1 MALTIGVDIGGTK
14 IAAGAVDPEGR
25 ILRRAKAPTPRGDGE
40 HLAEAVAGL
49 VRELRE
55 GEDAP
60 PAAVGVGTAGFVD
73 ETRSRIVLAGNLGL
87 ADDPV
92 RDRIARRVDLPVVV
106 ENDANAAAWAEF
118 RFGAGRD
125 CRDAVVVTLG
135 TGVGG
140 ALIVDGELRR
150 GRFGAAGEIGHY
162 RMVPFGRRCACGNQG
177 CWEQYASGSALVAEA
192 RALAAA
198 EPKEAARLLEAAGGD
213 PEGIEGPEVT
223 RAAQEGDPA
232 ALRCFAAVGEWVG
245 QGLADLAAIL
255 DPECFVVGGGVSAAG
270 EILLQ
275 PAREAYARAVTGRA
289 TRRLAEIRQAEL
301 GGEPAG
307 IIGAAD
313 LALR

>member
-14 IAAGAVDPEGR
+14 IAAGTVDPEGR

-40 HLAEAVAGL
+40 ELAEAVAGL

-55 GEDAP
+55 GEDTA

-118 RFGAGRD
+118 RFGAGRG

-255 DPECFVVGGGVSAAG
+255 DPERFVVGGGVSAAG
-270 EILLQ
+270 EILLE
-275 PAREAYARAVTGRA
+275 PARQAYARAVTGRA
-289 TRRLAEIRQAEL
+289 TRRLADIRQAEL

>member
-14 IAAGAVDPEGR
+14 IAAGVVDPEGR
-25 ILRRAKAPTPRGDGE
+25 ILRHAKAPTPRGDGE
-40 HLAEAVAGL
+40 LLAEAVAGL

-55 GEDAP
+55 SDREP
-60 PAAVGVGTAGFVD
+60 PTAVGIGTAGFVD
-73 ETRSRIVLAGNLGL
+73 EARSRIVLAGNLGL
-87 ADDPV
+87 SDDPV
-92 RDRIARRVDLPVVV
+92 RERIARRTDLPVVV
-106 ENDANAAAWAEF
+106 ENDANAAAWAEV
-118 RFGAGRD
+118 RFGAGRG

-198 EPKEAARLLEAAGGD
+198 EPVSAARLLEAAGGD

-223 RAAQEGDPA
+223 RAAREGDPA

-270 EILLQ
+270 EILLK
-275 PAREAYARAVTGRA
+275 PAREAYARAVTGKA
-289 TRRLAEIRQAEL
+289 TRRLADVRPAEL
-301 GGEPAG
+301 GGEAG